1 MARNNELE
9 CVFAINNFF
18 KGASNLKL
26 VASNCD
32 AHLIEEAFKSAVSN
46 DKEYEFPD
54 FLFRDGLIEHFI
66 VTSSTEDRGAD
77 FKKFEAKSNKQ
88 NKKYFDEKDQEFL
101 KSNPESQTLYTVSRE
116 SKYSK
121 NNYSNF
127 LTNFKTHFD
136 SHLHSLFKSGIKN
149 KIAIFLIENQGGRL
163 CVYENERF
171 KEFYI
176 LSHDK
181 NILKYLKNNKQ
192 AVNYI
197 VFISADSFEIID
209 TSKIDD
215 LLVIAKEGLDI
226 RGGSITNI
234 ELKLYIDL

>member
-1 MARNNELE
+1 M
-9 CVFAINNFF
+9 
-18 KGASNLKL
+18 K
-26 VASNCD
+26 
-32 AHLIEEAFKSAVSN
+32 
-46 DKEYEFPD
+46 
-54 FLFRDGLIEHFI
+54 
-66 VTSSTEDRGAD
+66 
-77 FKKFEAKSNKQ
+77 
-88 NKKYFDEKDQEFL
+88 
-101 KSNPESQTLYTVSRE
+101 
-116 SKYSK
+116 
-121 NNYSNF
+121 
-127 LTNFKTHFD
+127 
-136 SHLHSLFKSGIKN
+136 IK
-149 KIAIFLIENQGGRL
+149 AEGY
-163 CVYENERF
+163 VYENERF

-234 ELKLYIDL
+234 ELTLYIDV